1 MYNRYIPQPDG
12 SYRRRPADVPQSA
25 PPPRPEPP
33 RQEPPRR
40 NPDFCPLPEPQ
51 GKPPCQKNPPC
62 SHQRRQERPAP
73 PPPPRRK
80 PPQQPPQDS
89 FLGIGNFLHQLL
101 PKDFC
106 MEDLMVV
113 LLLLLMSGSGEEDQ
127 NFALLTLGLYLF
139 LSRKYAGFRRVE
151 TNPAYFLLR
160 KREYCGRMVNTLLQE
175 DST

>member
-1 MYNRYIPQPDG
+1 MPQIPLSRVHRSSCNAAICSG
-12 SYRRRPADVPQSA
+12 VPQA
-25 PPPRPEPP
+25 TICPP
-33 RQEPPRR
+33 
-40 NPDFCPLPEPQ
+40 PEPQ

-73 PPPPRRK
+73 PPPTRRK

-113 LLLLLMSGSGEEDQ
+113 LLLLLMSGNGEEDQ

-139 LSRKYAGFRRVE
+139 L
-151 TNPAYFLLR
+151 
-160 KREYCGRMVNTLLQE
+160 
-175 DST
+175 